1 MRDRTQTILD
11 EILPPEERAIES
23 VVARYQRVAPA
34 VTRFARTLAKNDEL
48 SVRLG
53 SEAAS
58 RPNEVVLDPRLFQA
72 AFSRSAPVTPSECA
86 LASALHEVVHLA
98 VTDFEEQRPIP
109 EEWLPEDT
117 EDSSGDPV
125 PLLDALSTTGGA
137 PAEALFLALE
147 DARQETAHL
156 SAYPG
161 ARSVLADLYLAAVP
175 DAFVTAPPLGQ
186 FSLACFLIVGHY
198 VKRNRLQ
205 KQAEPNVAAALD
217 DAVPFLDAVVATTD
231 VWEVAG
237 LTLQLLQVARL
248 HGLVADVSNTK
259 VIGEAEATQ
268 KAERDAIA
276 EGVDRVRLTTP
287 ILQDVELYDQ
297 TKEATAGDADTAA
310 DSEAGGDPA
319 TDQLIRV
326 SEAPVIYP
334 AAGQGGKLVV
344 GPFPYRFEAFAA
356 RGREALDEAARAWGV
371 AQRHISGEL
380 WPLFVANQRRGLR
393 SGYDAGDL
401 SPYAAL
407 FLGAGHYQR
416 MFERRA
422 ISSRRSYAVSLLVDG
437 SASML
442 QARRLP
448 GGGRAPWGMAAATLG
463 AWTLARLADE
473 LQIEFEVALFN
484 RAFSA
489 AFDDT
494 EATYLQRMHGATAG
508 LRRTQGSH
516 AERLTRTV
524 NHYVLKGFDQRWRVN
539 EDVLAGLFWTAA
551 EPRASATLATRNA
564 GEAPPV
570 SMFEKAANVDEL
582 NVAYATERLQAR
594 RATVPIMVVLADGM
608 TRGSV
613 EALSQTV
620 AQAEQAGTTV
630 LGIGIG
636 DGTVRTAYSRNQ
648 VVDRP
653 DALTRAMVDGVRSGL
668 RRSLAMWGAD
678 SWWAR
683 SHWSNEP
690 DWSAHG

>member
-259 VIGEAEATQ
+259 VIGEAEATR

-344 GPFPYRFEAFAA
+344 GPFPHRFEAFAA

-524 NHYVLKGFDQRWRVN
+524 NHYVLKGFDQRWRAS

-613 EALSQTV
+613 EALAQTV
-620 AQAEQAGTTV
+620 TQAEQAGTTV

-636 DGTVRTAYSRNQ
+636 DGSVQTAYSRNQ

-683 SHWSNEP
+683 SHWSDEP
-690 DWSAHG
+690 DWSAHR

>member
-1 MRDRTQTILD
+1 MRDRTQTILG
-11 EILPPEERAIES
+11 EILPPEELAIES

-98 VTDFEEQRPIP
+98 VTDFEEKRPIP

-125 PLLDALSTTGGA
+125 PLLNALAATGGA

-186 FSLACFLIVGHY
+186 FSLACFLIVGDY

-217 DAVPFLDAVVATTD
+217 DAVPFLDAVAATTD

-248 HGLVADVSNTK
+248 HGLVTDVSNTK

-524 NHYVLKGFDQRWRVN
+524 NHYVLKGFDQRWRAS

-613 EALSQTV
+613 EALAQTV

-636 DGTVRTAYSRNQ
+636 DGSVQTAYSRNQ

-683 SHWSNEP
+683 SHWSDEP
-690 DWSAHG
+690 DWSAHR

>member
-1 MRDRTQTILD
+1 MRDRTQTILG

-98 VTDFEEQRPIP
+98 VTDFGEKRSIP

-125 PLLDALSTTGGA
+125 PLLDALSATGGA

-186 FSLACFLIVGHY
+186 FSLACFLIVGDY

-205 KQAEPNVAAALD
+205 KQAEPNVAAALN

-248 HGLVADVSNTK
+248 HGLVTDVSNTK

-268 KAERDAIA
+268 KAEQDAIA

-326 SEAPVIYP
+326 SEAPVVYP

-524 NHYVLKGFDQRWRVN
+524 NHYVLKGFDQRWRAS
-539 EDVLAGLFWTAA
+539 EDVLTGLFWTAA

-582 NVAYATERLQAR
+582 NVAYATARLQSR

-620 AQAEQAGTTV
+620 AQAEKAGTTV

-636 DGTVRTAYSRNQ
+636 DGTVQTAYSRNQ

>member
-1 MRDRTQTILD
+1 MRDRTQTILG

-98 VTDFEEQRPIP
+98 VTDFGEKRSIP

-125 PLLDALSTTGGA
+125 PLLDALSATGGA

-186 FSLACFLIVGHY
+186 FSLACFLIVGDY

-205 KQAEPNVAAALD
+205 KQAEPNVAAALN

-237 LTLQLLQVARL
+237 FTLQLLQVARL
-248 HGLVADVSNTK
+248 HGLVTDVSNTK

-268 KAERDAIA
+268 KAEQDAIA

-326 SEAPVIYP
+326 SEAPVVYP

-524 NHYVLKGFDQRWRVN
+524 NHYVLKGFDQRWRAS
-539 EDVLAGLFWTAA
+539 EDVLTGLFWTAA

-582 NVAYATERLQAR
+582 NVAYATARLQSR

-620 AQAEQAGTTV
+620 AQAEKAGTTV

-636 DGTVRTAYSRNQ
+636 DGTVQTAYSRNQ

>member
-1 MRDRTQTILD
+1 MRDRTQTILG

-98 VTDFEEQRPIP
+98 ITDFGEKRSIP

-125 PLLDALSTTGGA
+125 PLLDALSATGGA

-186 FSLACFLIVGHY
+186 FSLACFLIVGDY

-205 KQAEPNVAAALD
+205 KQAEPNVAAALN

-248 HGLVADVSNTK
+248 HGLVTDVSNTK

-268 KAERDAIA
+268 KAEQDAIA

-326 SEAPVIYP
+326 SEAPVVYP

-524 NHYVLKGFDQRWRVN
+524 NHYVLKGFDQRWRAS

-582 NVAYATERLQAR
+582 NVAYATARLQSR

-620 AQAEQAGTTV
+620 AQAEKAGTTV

-636 DGTVRTAYSRNQ
+636 DGTVQTAYSRNQ

>member
-1 MRDRTQTILD
+1 M
-11 EILPPEERAIES
+11 
-23 VVARYQRVAPA
+23 
-34 VTRFARTLAKNDEL
+34 
-48 SVRLG
+48 
-53 SEAAS
+53 
-58 RPNEVVLDPRLFQA
+58 
-72 AFSRSAPVTPSECA
+72 
-86 LASALHEVVHLA
+86 VHLA

-186 FSLACFLIVGHY
+186 FSLACFLIVGGY

-259 VIGEAEATQ
+259 VIGEAEATR

-334 AAGQGGKLVV
+334 AAGQGGKLIV

-524 NHYVLKGFDQRWRVN
+524 NHYVLKGFDQRWRAS
-539 EDVLAGLFWTAA
+539 EDVLAGLFWAAA

-636 DGTVRTAYSRNQ
+636 DGTVQTAYSRNQ

-683 SHWSNEP
+683 SYWSNEP